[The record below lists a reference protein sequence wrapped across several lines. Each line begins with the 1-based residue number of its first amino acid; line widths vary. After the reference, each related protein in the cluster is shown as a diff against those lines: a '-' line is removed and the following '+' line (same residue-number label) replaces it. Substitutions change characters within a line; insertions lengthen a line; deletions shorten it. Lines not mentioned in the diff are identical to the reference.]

1 MSSEVKLLK
10 NSTEELAD
18 IVITS
23 TLGKVQIVATAKGV
37 CRMEFAE
44 RVRRLKPGK
53 TDASTAD
60 KAAAKRHVERAAK
73 QIQEYFAGRRSEFDL
88 ALDLRGTEL
97 QLRFWKLLVEIPFGK
112 TLTYGELARR
122 AGLKDGARAAGG
134 ACGSNPVWLVVPCHR
149 VVGSTGSLQG
159 YGGGLWRKKALLDL
173 EQGKQQLFP
182 TR

>member
-1 MSSEVKLLK
+1 
-10 NSTEELAD
+10 
-18 IVITS
+18 
-23 TLGKVQIVATAKGV
+23 
-37 CRMEFAE
+37 MEFAE
-44 RVRRLKPGK
+44 RVRRLKPARAA
-53 TDASTAD
+53 ASPAD
-60 KAAAKRHVERAAK
+60 IDAAKRHVARAAK

-97 QLRFWKLLVEIPFGK
+97 QLRFWNLLLEIPFGK
-112 TLTYGELARR
+112 TLTYGELARK